1 MKAALALTLFALVLW
16 VAADHMHQ
24 RAIRE
29 GDGGSGAALISVAL
43 YILTVAF
50 AGIGALRLIFGNSPT

>member
-1 MKAALALTLFALVLW
+1 MKAALVLVLFALLLW
-16 VAADHMHQ
+16 GAADYMRH

-29 GDGGSGAALISVAL
+29 GDGGSGSALISVAL

-50 AGIGALRLIFGNSPT
+50 AGIGALRLIFGSSPT